1 MKGEF
6 SNYLIIQIMKLG
18 LFILSVLGVGGAAYF
33 LVTTLLNYAG
43 LNQIILIAL
52 LVILLL
58 NSVIG
63 IVMTYSA
70 VIPKPRLKMYSSK
83 SGFLRRV
90 NNKHSLT

>member
-1 MKGEF
+1 MKEEF

-18 LFILSVLGVGGAAYF
+18 LFIVSVLGVGGAAYF
-33 LVTTLLNYAG
+33 LVTTLLDYAG
-43 LNQIILIAL
+43 VNQTILIAL

-63 IVMTYSA
+63 ILITYSA

-83 SGFLRRV
+83 NRLFRRI